1 MQDNSIDR
9 PSQAPRWWQVA
20 RHGLCP
26 ACGAPGMVWAGRV
39 WEPPKLAD
47 HCRACGQP
55 FAEHEASGRALYPV
69 VIPLIALL
77 VFSALRVDDIWRLPL
92 WVYPLVWGPASALL
106 VGLAVRATRA
116 AVLAARVPA
125 RPQGREQGGRHQ

>member
-1 MQDNSIDR
+1 MQDNRIDR

-20 RHGLCP
+20 RHGRCP
-26 ACGAPGMVWAGRV
+26 ACAAPGMVWAGRV

-69 VIPLIALL
+69 VIPLVALL

-92 WVYPLVWGPASALL
+92 WVYPLVWAGRRALWWAWPCARHAQPCSPPACPPECRGKSK
-106 VGLAVRATRA
+106 GKQ
-116 AVLAARVPA
+116 P
-125 RPQGREQGGRHQ
+125 